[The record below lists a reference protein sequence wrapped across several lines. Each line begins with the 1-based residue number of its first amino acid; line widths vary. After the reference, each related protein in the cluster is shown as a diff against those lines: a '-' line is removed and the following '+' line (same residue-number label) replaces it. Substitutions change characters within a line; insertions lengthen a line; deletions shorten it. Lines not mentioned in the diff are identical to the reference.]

1 MAFSPRTL
9 FAALGVVATGLTIT
23 GIVLA
28 ATDPNPGGIAK
39 DPFVLNGYPP
49 KSADL
54 GVNVST
60 SSGFNVNANVSVNF
74 NTNSVD
80 AKFVLPLVQSGI
92 SVDARL
98 IGSSVYVSTEN
109 FSSLFGKPW
118 ISVPEK
124 FGSLYGYSLELVK
137 PDIALISGFPSRS
150 VSKVG
155 NFTTYDFVRHDVAVT
170 TLGTKHK
177 GLPKVGTLEWMITTG
192 QQGEVTSSTLT
203 ISNKTQQTTISFS
216 VLSYN
221 KKVNVVTPAANQ
233 VKPVSA
239 AYVQKLLKP
248 LSSIAILMPENL
260 SNLGSTKL
268 S

>member
-1 MAFSPRTL
+1 
-9 FAALGVVATGLTIT
+9 
-23 GIVLA
+23 
-28 ATDPNPGGIAK
+28 
-39 DPFVLNGYPP
+39 
-49 KSADL
+49 
-54 GVNVST
+54 
-60 SSGFNVNANVSVNF
+60 
-74 NTNSVD
+74 
-80 AKFVLPLVQSGI
+80 
-92 SVDARL
+92 
-98 IGSSVYVSTEN
+98 
-109 FSSLFGKPW
+109 
-118 ISVPEK
+118 
-124 FGSLYGYSLELVK
+124 VK